1 MRYFGTD
8 GVRGTVGEHP
18 MTAEFALRLA
28 GAAARALLPGG
39 GMAVIGKDTRVS
51 GYMFESAL
59 EAGFVSAGVD
69 VRLSGPLPSPGV
81 ALLARE
87 LGAALGVVISASH
100 NPYPDNGIK
109 FFKHDGFKLDTAEE
123 ARIES
128 HIDDPAVTLDSTAL
142 GHVRRVDDARE
153 RYEKHC
159 LGTAP
164 GGMSLEGLK
173 IVVDCAH
180 GASYRVAPATLTALG
195 AELVPLGCSPNGRNI
210 NDRCGATQPDLLRR
224 TVKAVEADLGIAL
237 DGDGDRVIM
246 VDHEGGIVD
255 GDALL
260 LILARARRASGRL
273 EGPVV
278 GTEISSLALER
289 ALEAEGIAF
298 CRARVGD
305 RQVVNMLRKK
315 GGVLG
320 GESSGHILCLDKS
333 TTGDGMVVALEVLA
347 VMRSE
352 GCSLA
357 DLAAHM
363 PHIER
368 THLSVPASVSDA
380 LERPAVSRAVRAA
393 RKLLGSEGR
402 IVVRRSGT
410 EPVVR
415 VMAEGPDRARVE
427 EASAGVARAL
437 GGGEASG
444 RQSHG

>member
-1 MRYFGTD
+1 MKYFGTD
-8 GVRGTVGEHP
+8 GVRGTVGQHP

-28 GAAARALLPGG
+28 GATARALLPRG
-39 GMAVIGKDTRVS
+39 GMVVIGKDTRVS

-81 ALLARE
+81 ALLTRE
-87 LGAALGVVISASH
+87 LGADLGVVISASH
-100 NPYPDNGIK
+100 NAYPDNGIK
-109 FFKHDGFKLDTAEE
+109 FFKHDGFKLDTEEE
-123 ARIES
+123 ARIEG
-128 HIDDPAVTLDSTAL
+128 HINDPAVTLDSTAL
-142 GHVRRVDDARE
+142 GQVRRVDDARE
-153 RYEKHC
+153 RYEHHC
-159 LGTAP
+159 LDTAP
-164 GGMSLEGLK
+164 DGMSLEGLK

-246 VDHEGGIVD
+246 VDSEGRTLN

-260 LILARARRASGRL
+260 LILARARRDAGRL

-289 ALEAEGIAF
+289 ALTAQGMAF

-305 RQVVNMLRKK
+305 RHVVKMLREQ

-320 GESSGHILCLDKS
+320 GESSGHVLCLDKS

-347 VMRSE
+347 VMRRE

-357 DLAAHM
+357 DLAVHM
-363 PHIER
+363 PHIEQ
-368 THLSVPASVSDA
+368 TNLSVPANGSGA
-380 LERPAVSRAVRAA
+380 LEHPTVSRAVRRA
-393 RKLLGSEGR
+393 RELLGSEGR
-402 IVVRRSGT
+402 IVVRPSGT

-415 VMAEGPDRARVE
+415 VMAEGPDRASVE
-427 EASAGVARAL
+427 QAAAGVARAL
-437 GGGEASG
+437 SA
-444 RQSHG
+444 R

>member
-1 MRYFGTD
+1 MKFFGTD
-8 GVRGTVGEHP
+8 GVRGTVGQYP

-28 GAAARALLPGG
+28 GATARALLPEGG
-39 GMAVIGKDTRVS
+39 KVVIGKDTRVS

-81 ALLARE
+81 ALLTRG
-87 LGAALGVVISASH
+87 LGADLGVVISASH
-100 NPYPDNGIK
+100 NAYSDNGIK
-109 FFKHDGFKLDTAEE
+109 FFKHDGFKLAIEE
-123 ARIES
+123 ELRIEG

-142 GHVRRVDDARE
+142 GQVRRVDDARE
-153 RYEKHC
+153 RYEHHC
-159 LGTAP
+159 LDTAP
-164 GGMSLEGLK
+164 GGLSLEGLK

-246 VDHEGGIVD
+246 VDSEGKTLN

-260 LILARARRASGRL
+260 LILARERRDAGRL
-273 EGPVV
+273 QGPVV
-278 GTEISSLALER
+278 GTEASSMALER

-298 CRARVGD
+298 CRAQVGD
-305 RQVVNMLRKK
+305 RQVVDMLREL

-333 TTGDGMVVALEVLA
+333 TTGDGMVAALEVLA
-347 VMRSE
+347 VMRRNR
-352 GCSLA
+352 CSLA
-357 DLAAHM
+357 DLAVRM
-363 PHIER
+363 PHTEQAS
-368 THLSVPASVSDA
+368 LSVPSNAAGA
-380 LERPAVSRAVRAA
+380 LEDPAVDRAVRKA
-393 RKLLGSEGR
+393 RKLLGEEGR

-415 VMAEGPDRARVE
+415 IMAEGPDRAMVE
-427 EASAGVARAL
+427 QAAAGVARAL
-437 GGGEASG
+437 GARNASA
-444 RQSHG
+444 

>member
-1 MRYFGTD
+1 MRFFGTD
-8 GVRGTVGEHP
+8 GVRGAVGQYP

-28 GAAARALLPGG
+28 GAVARALLPGG
-39 GMAVIGKDTRVS
+39 GMVVIGKDTRVS

-81 ALLARE
+81 ALLTQE
-87 LGAALGVVISASH
+87 LGADLGVVISASH
-100 NPYPDNGIK
+100 NAYSDNGIK
-109 FFKHDGFKLDTAEE
+109 FFKHDGFKLAAEDE
-123 ARIES
+123 ARIEG
-128 HIDDPAVTLDSTAL
+128 HIDAPAVTLDSTAL
-142 GHVRRVDDARE
+142 GQVRRVDDARE
-153 RYEKHC
+153 RYENHC
-159 LGTAP
+159 LGTVP
-164 GGMSLEGLK
+164 EDMSLEGLK

-246 VDHEGGIVD
+246 VDNEGKTLN

-260 LILARARRASGRL
+260 LILARARRDAGRL
-273 EGPVV
+273 HGPVV
-278 GTEISSLALER
+278 GTEISSLALEQ
-289 ALEAEGIAF
+289 ALKAEDIAF

-305 RQVVNMLRKK
+305 RQVVNMLRER

-320 GESSGHILCLDKS
+320 GESSGHVLCLDKS
-333 TTGDGMVVALEVLA
+333 TTGDGMVVALEVLD
-347 VMRSE
+347 VMRRNR
-352 GCSLA
+352 CSLA
-357 DLAAHM
+357 DLAGRM
-363 PHIER
+363 PRIEQ
-368 THLSVPASVSDA
+368 TSFSVPSNGADP
-380 LERPAVSRAVRAA
+380 LEHPAVSLAVRKA
-393 RKLLGSEGR
+393 RELLGKEGR

-415 VMAEGPDRARVE
+415 VMAEGSDRFRVE
-427 EASAGVARAL
+427 QAASGVARAL
-437 GGGEASG
+437 GAQDASA
-444 RQSHG
+444 